1 MIMARILCTQRV
13 HQGIQMSQGSANG
26 NDSHGSLTNKT
37 ASQPTSPGETWLVT
51 AQTLDIP
58 HKVWVSSWTG
68 QSGPSLTSIDGVKFR
83 GIQINAS
90 HCCCYK
96 VNLNVGTGGGGR
108 EVASVMRL
116 NYAGAVRHETGG
128 RKGWG
133 RNSSLQTFSTQR
145 RKYNDHLY
153 KHRLTE
159 I

>member
-58 HKVWVSSWTG
+58 P
-68 QSGPSLTSIDGVKFR
+68 QSLSKFLDRAIWAKSDINWRREIPGNTDKCFPLLLLQSELECWDRR
-83 GIQINAS
+83 GGEGGGK
-90 HCCCYK
+90 CYETQLCWSCQTWDRGEK
-96 VNLNVGTGGGGR
+96 GVGT
-108 EVASVMRL
+108 EF
-116 NYAGAVRHETGG
+116 
-128 RKGWG
+128 
-133 RNSSLQTFSTQR
+133 FSTNFFYAKTQ
-145 RKYNDHLY
+145 
-153 KHRLTE
+153 

>member
-96 VNLNVGTGGGGR
+96 VNLNVGTGGGGGGKC
-108 EVASVMRL
+108 
-116 NYAGAVRHETGG
+116 YETQLCWSCQTWDRGE
-128 RKGWG
+128 KGVG
-133 RNSSLQTFSTQR
+133 TEFFSTNFFYAKTQ
-145 RKYNDHLY
+145 
-153 KHRLTE
+153 